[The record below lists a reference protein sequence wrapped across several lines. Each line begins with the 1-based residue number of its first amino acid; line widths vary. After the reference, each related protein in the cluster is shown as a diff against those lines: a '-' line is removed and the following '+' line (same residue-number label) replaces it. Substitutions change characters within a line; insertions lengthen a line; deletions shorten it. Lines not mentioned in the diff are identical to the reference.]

1 MLNRKNNL
9 TITPIK
15 HLIITYKAALKLAWK
30 VDKKVLSVITVANS
44 LNGLLILPSLYITK
58 ALIDTVLR
66 AIIDNDLT
74 NNLKY
79 VALYLFLE
87 FLIFSTKSALERLDW
102 VFGNKLAKKVTV
114 AIQISSLEKI
124 NKLSVKDAE
133 NPKTRNL
140 FKKVYDQSGR
150 RAWGMIMPVSYLPF
164 LIFSIISS
172 SVPILT
178 SFSVFIIPVLVFA
191 LPEILI
197 GRKYSK
203 KEYELSTKQSQLW
216 RVYSAYD
223 EFISKGRYIYEN
235 KILGNTEKLIGNVSK
250 LANKSF
256 EEIFGL
262 RLSFGKKRFVASLPL
277 GVVNLV
283 IKIWLYAQ
291 AIIGKIT
298 LGTAQMQLQAIGQL
312 TGNISSLG
320 RQVNEIY
327 ENYLYV
333 HDYLKFIDLK
343 EEGLSQGK
351 KIETPFKSGV
361 IFKNVWFKYPSST
374 NWILK
379 GVNFEIEKND
389 NIAIVGSNGAGK
401 TTIIKLL
408 CGYYKPQK
416 GKIIVNGKD
425 IQKYSLGQYR
435 RTLSALFQDF
445 AQYPFSAKENIA
457 YGDIKKFDDMKAIK
471 KAAEMVDID
480 RFIESLPQKYNN
492 PLDIEFEKGIEPSK
506 GQWQRL
512 GLARALFRDAE
523 IFILDEPTSNVDP
536 QAEEEIFEKIIKL
549 AKDKIIFLTSHRF
562 STVRKADKILVL
574 AKGKT
579 IEYGTHEEL
588 MNQKGKYSETFK
600 KQAVAYK

>member
-1 MLNRKNNL
+1 MLDKKSSP
-9 TITPIK
+9 TTTPIK

-44 LNGLLILPSLYITK
+44 LNGLLVLPSLYITK

-66 AIIDNDLT
+66 AIIDHDLT
-74 NNLKY
+74 NNLKF
-79 VALYLFLE
+79 VSLYLFLE
-87 FLIFSTKSALERLDW
+87 FLIFSAKSAFERLDW
-102 VFGNKLAKKVTV
+102 VFSDNLAKKVSV

-133 NPKTRNL
+133 SPKIRNL

-191 LPEILI
+191 LPEIFV

-203 KEYELSTKQSQLW
+203 REYEISTKQAHLW
-216 RVYSAYD
+216 RVYTAYD

-235 KILGNTEKLIGNVSK
+235 KILGNTKKLIDNVSK

-262 RLSFGKKRFVASLPL
+262 RLSFGKKRFAASLPL

-283 IKIWLYAQ
+283 IKIWLYGQ

-333 HDYLKFIDLK
+333 HDYLRFIDLN
-343 EEGLSQGK
+343 EEDLSQGK

-401 TTIIKLL
+401 TTLIKLL

-425 IQKYSLGQYR
+425 IQQYSLGDYR
-435 RTLSALFQDF
+435 TTLSALFQDF

-457 YGDIKKFDDMKAIK
+457 YGDIRKFNNTKAIK

-480 RFIESLPQKYNN
+480 RFIESLPQKYDN
-492 PLDIEFEKGIEPSK
+492 PLDIEFEKGVEPSK

-512 GLARALFRDAE
+512 GLARALFRDVE

-588 MNQKGKYSETFK
+588 MSQKGKYSETFN
-600 KQAVAYK
+600 KQAIAYK